1 MFLQKSRNYLIT
13 TKPKFRDTDQRH
25 SFFVESCV
33 TQNLTQLETSD
44 CVNDNEMAARRSY
57 VTQRCDHMKD
67 NATTAKKLNLFVD
80 SEKIFV
86 LKYR

>member
-1 MFLQKSRNYLIT
+1 MASPMT
-13 TKPKFRDTDQRH
+13 TFSDAEERH
-25 SFFVESCV
+25 SSIVDSC
-33 TQNLTQLETSD
+33 TKQNLTQLESSD